1 MLPLNEKRGRMLV
14 QHAYLMPIRFR
25 SRQDIR
31 RGVDS
36 LAVIVAN
43 VHHKLPREYNRGL
56 TFVEN

>member
-1 MLPLNEKRGRMLV
+1 MLV